1 MYVDIAK
8 EALER
13 KVSVDLFIYNS
24 DYYDLPT
31 IGVLSTLTGG
41 SIYKYKTYNTDRDS
55 ESLYYE
61 LYRNL
66 TRTYAYDI

>member
-41 SIYKYKTYNTDRDS
+41 SIYKYKAYNTDRDS